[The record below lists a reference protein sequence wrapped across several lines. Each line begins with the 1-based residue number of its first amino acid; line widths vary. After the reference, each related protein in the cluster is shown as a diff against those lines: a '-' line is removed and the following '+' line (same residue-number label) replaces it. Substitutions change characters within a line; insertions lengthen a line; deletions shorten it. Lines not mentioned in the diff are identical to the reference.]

1 MTSQIPQ
8 KTEKKVWFILAIVI
22 VLLLVAFL
30 LWKSGS
36 SNKTAATE
44 KPDNAETTEQK
55 AALTVTVVQ
64 PEQQNWKQTFTANGN
79 IAAWQEVVIG
89 SELSGQRL
97 TRVNVNV
104 GDEVKRGQVLAEI
117 NSDTIRA
124 DLAAAKASY
133 AEAQAVLADA
143 VTNNKRIQQLRN
155 TGAISAQE
163 LTQYQTSQATAQ
175 ARLDASRA
183 QIESNQL
190 RLAQTQVISP
200 DNGVIS
206 ARTATVGSLA
216 QTGQELFRL
225 IRDHRLEWR
234 AEVTTSDLYKLKQ
247 GMNARI
253 FSPDPAQPAITG
265 KVRIIAPVI
274 DPKTRYGLVY
284 VDLPATQAVRI
295 GMFVKGEFD
304 LGEKPALTIPQT
316 ALLLRDGFAYVFIVG
331 NNNRVTQQ
339 KVTVGR
345 RLADRVE
352 ILDLPTNVKLV
363 ASGTGF
369 LADGDLVTV
378 AKDIPDTPLTK
389 QLVNTQE
396 K

>member
-1 MTSQIPQ
+1 MQ
-8 KTEKKVWFILAIVI
+8 KQP
-22 VLLLVAFL
+22 
-30 LWKSGS
+30 
-36 SNKTAATE
+36 NK
-44 KPDNAETTEQK
+44 K

-104 GDEVKRGQVLAEI
+104 SDEVKRGQVLAEI

-163 LTQYQTSQATAQ
+163 LTQYQTS
-175 ARLDASRA
+175 RLHYPSKTGCLRA

-200 DNGVIS
+200 DNAKFDFSPYRNCRFFGS
-206 ARTATVGSLA
+206 DWTGTVPPDSGSPSGMA
-216 QTGQELFRL
+216 CGSYHF
-225 IRDHRLEWR
+225 
-234 AEVTTSDLYKLKQ
+234 SLYKLKQ

-253 FSPDPAQPAITG
+253 FSP
-265 KVRIIAPVI
+265 
-274 DPKTRYGLVY
+274 
-284 VDLPATQAVRI
+284 
-295 GMFVKGEFD
+295 
-304 LGEKPALTIPQT
+304 
-316 ALLLRDGFAYVFIVG
+316 
-331 NNNRVTQQ
+331 
-339 KVTVGR
+339 
-345 RLADRVE
+345 
-352 ILDLPTNVKLV
+352 
-363 ASGTGF
+363 
-369 LADGDLVTV
+369 
-378 AKDIPDTPLTK
+378 
-389 QLVNTQE
+389 
-396 K
+396 